1 MIATKCV
8 KVVSNATIAT
18 CVCLL
23 YSCLD
28 IYIIVSGMRERQT
41 EVTIQLLEED
51 TSLARRGLL
60 DGSSTI

>member
-18 CVCLL
+18 CVLF

-28 IYIIVSGMRERQT
+28 IYIIVSGIRERQT

-60 DGSSTI
+60 DESSTI

>member
-1 MIATKCV
+1 MIATKCG

-18 CVCLL
+18 CVLF

-28 IYIIVSGMRERQT
+28 IYIIVSGIRERQT

-60 DGSSTI
+60 DESSTI